1 MKTLTR
7 SFWAALVLLFLA
19 WWITDQTDFSQ
30 LTDFFAWRKPLMQAS
45 GVVLMG
51 VMSLAMILAVRPLF
65 LERRLGGLDK
75 LYRLHKWLGIS
86 ALILSLGHWLL
97 AQGPKWL
104 VGLGWLTRPA
114 RHGRPPLPDGSWQ
127 QMLQHLHGPAEQ
139 VGEWAFYAAALLMVL
154 ALMKY
159 FPYRRF
165 FQTHR
170 LFPLVYL
177 ALVFHSVVLLKADYW
192 SGPAGLVMALLMLL
206 GTGAA
211 LLTLFG
217 HRVGQRPVT
226 GKILALEAHPES
238 GVLNLDIQVPQGW
251 RGHQA
256 GQFAYLTFHHGEGA
270 HPFTISSAWHGDGRL
285 SFMIKALGD
294 YTRRLPQALA
304 VGDPVRVEGPYGH
317 FTFDGKPRQIWV
329 GAGIGITP
337 FLARLDALST
347 SPAPNVPEIDL
358 FHPTAAYDPSA
369 VARLTQAAAKAGV
382 KLHLLWEQRD
392 GRLDVERL
400 CQVVPDWQQAELWFC
415 GPQGFGKALATGL
428 AARGFN
434 PGRFHQELFAMR

>member
-7 SFWAALVLLFLA
+7 SFWAALTVLFLA
-19 WWITDQTDFSQ
+19 WWITDQPDFSQ
-30 LTDFFAWRKPLMQAS
+30 LGDFFAWRKLLMQAS

-86 ALILSLGHWLL
+86 ALVLSLGHWLL

-127 QMLQHLHGPAEQ
+127 QVLQHLHGPAEQ
-139 VGEWAFYAAALLMVL
+139 VGEWAFYAAALLMIL
-154 ALMKY
+154 ALVKY

-192 SGPAGLVMALLMLL
+192 SGPVGLIMALLLTL
-206 GTGAA
+206 GTVAA
-211 LLTLFG
+211 FLTLFG
-217 HRVGQRPVT
+217 RRAGRRPVT
-226 GKILALEAHPES
+226 GKILAREVHPES
-238 GVLNLDIQVPQGW
+238 GVLSLEIQVPQGW
-251 RGHQA
+251 PGHQA

-285 SFMIKALGD
+285 RFMIKALGD
-294 YTRRLPQALA
+294 YTRRLPQELA
-304 VGDPVRVEGPYGH
+304 VGDPVRVEGPYGQ
-317 FTFDGKPRQIWV
+317 FTFGGKPRQIWI

-337 FLARLDALST
+337 FLARLDALGS
-347 SPAPNVPEIDL
+347 APKPSEIDL
-358 FHPTAAYDPSA
+358 FHATATYDASA
-369 VARLTQAAAKAGV
+369 VERLTRAAAQAGV
-382 KLHLLWEQRD
+382 RLHLLWEQRD

-400 CQVVPDWQQAELWFC
+400 CQVVPDWQQAEVWFC
-415 GPQGFGKALATGL
+415 GPLAFGRAMETGLRGRGL
-428 AARGFN
+428 AAGC
-434 PGRFHQELFAMR
+434 FHQELFAMR

>member
-7 SFWAALVLLFLA
+7 SFWAALTVLFLA
-19 WWITDQTDFSQ
+19 WWITDQPDFSQ
-30 LTDFFAWRKPLMQAS
+30 LGDFFAWRKLLMQAS

-86 ALILSLGHWLL
+86 ALVLSLGHWLL

-127 QMLQHLHGPAEQ
+127 QVLQHLHGPAEQ
-139 VGEWAFYAAALLMVL
+139 VGEWAFYAAALLMIL
-154 ALMKY
+154 ALVKH

-192 SGPAGLVMALLMLL
+192 SGPVGLIMALLLTL
-206 GTGAA
+206 GTVAA
-211 LLTLFG
+211 FLTLFG
-217 HRVGQRPVT
+217 RRAGRRPVT
-226 GKILALEAHPES
+226 GKILAREVHPES
-238 GVLNLDIQVPQGW
+238 SVLSLEIQVPQGW
-251 RGHQA
+251 PGHQA

-285 SFMIKALGD
+285 RFIIKALGD
-294 YTRRLPQALA
+294 YTRRLPQELA
-304 VGDPVRVEGPYGH
+304 VGDPVRVEGPYGQ
-317 FTFDGKPRQIWV
+317 FTFGGKPRQIWI
-329 GAGIGITP
+329 GAASVSPPSWPGWTP
-337 FLARLDALST
+337 SAPPQSLRKST
-347 SPAPNVPEIDL
+347 SSTPPPPMTPAPWSGSPRQQPRPESSSTC
-358 FHPTAAYDPSA
+358 FGSNGMGVWMWNGSVRWCRTGSRRKCGSA
-369 VARLTQAAAKAGV
+369 GPRLLAGPW
-382 KLHLLWEQRD
+382 KR
-392 GRLDVERL
+392 
-400 CQVVPDWQQAELWFC
+400 A
-415 GPQGFGKALATGL
+415 
-428 AARGFN
+428 
-434 PGRFHQELFAMR
+434 